1 MQEYFKEMEEEGYLS
16 VTLISLR
23 DGALRS
29 SYLLSSAEHARIIH
43 PVVPSDWEKN
53 PCAPICN
60 FTIPPHL
67 AIRAPEKYEAVWQ
80 FAERMR
86 QQHTQLLLSPQEL
99 REVYPQEEGF
109 YWKRLLDL
117 ERK

>member
-1 MQEYFKEMEEEGYLS
+1 MGIMPGFIHKKGS
-16 VTLISLR
+16 VGVVSRSGTL
-23 DGALRS
+23 
-29 SYLLSSAEHARIIH
+29 
-43 PVVPSDWEKN
+43 
-53 PCAPICN
+53 
-60 FTIPPHL
+60 T
-67 AIRAPEKYEAVWQ
+67 YEAVWQ